1 MAAQAALIPDMVT
14 AITLCYMGIVLGWW
28 ACKRILKNR
37 LLAAAV
43 MLPLFLKIP
52 WFKLV
57 PSIDDSLT
65 ILAIFLVLAGWLY
78 ARSLKGAGERA
89 GFYIVLAAVVVKPH
103 ILLLPLFAVLVD
115 GLVLH
120 RPKEPLKIL
129 KGVLAVLAVA
139 CASALA
145 WKFAYSPAIAMSWL
159 VSMIKFGTPWDSG
172 VWIFAGDSG
181 RAYNLAATTGRYFYW
196 PLIPPFILLALR
208 FRRERW
214 FGPLVSWAAII
225 TGLTLVHVREPNI
238 HSCLAMTAALTVG
251 FGVPGAAA
259 LGKRLL
265 NRGTTALGNGLRAA
279 RND

>member
-1 MAAQAALIPDMVT
+1 MGALAPLNPTVLA

-28 ACKRILKNR
+28 VCKRILKSP

-52 WFKLV
+52 WSKPVASLA
-57 PSIDDSLT
+57 DSLT

-89 GFYIVLAAVVVKPH
+89 GFCISLAAVVIKPH
-103 ILLLPLFAVLVD
+103 ILLLPLFAVIAD

-120 RPKEPLKIL
+120 RPREPLKTF
-129 KGVLAVLAVA
+129 KGALAVLAVA

-159 VSMIKFGTPWDSG
+159 VGMIKSGTPWDNG
-172 VWIFAGDSG
+172 VWIFAGDRG
-181 RAYNLAATTGRYFYW
+181 HTYNLATTNSLYFYW
-196 PLIPPFILLALR
+196 PLIPPFIILLLR

-214 FGPLVSWAAII
+214 FGPLVSWAVII
-225 TGLTLVHVREPNI
+225 TGLTLGHVREPNI

-259 LGKRLL
+259 LARRLRG
-265 NRGTTALGNGLRAA
+265 RGTTASPNGLGTSG
-279 RND
+279 ND

>member
-28 ACKRILKNR
+28 ACKRILKNH

-52 WFKLV
+52 WFKLP

-78 ARSLKGAGERA
+78 ARSWNGGSERA
-89 GFYIVLAAVVVKPH
+89 GFCIVLAAVLLKPH

-120 RPKEPLKIL
+120 RPKEPLKTF
-129 KGVLAVLAVA
+129 KGVLAVLAAA
-139 CASALA
+139 CASVLA

-159 VSMIKFGTPWDSG
+159 VGMIKSGTAWDSG
-172 VWIFAGDSG
+172 VWIFAGDGG
-181 RAYNLAATTGRYFYW
+181 RAYNLAATNSLYFYW
-196 PLIPPFILLALR
+196 PLIPPFIFLALK

-214 FGPLVSWAAII
+214 IGPLVSWAAII
-225 TGLTLVHVREPNI
+225 TGLTLVHVSEPNI

-259 LGKRLL
+259 LGKHLR
-265 NRGTTALGNGLRAA
+265 NRGATASGNGLRTAG
-279 RND
+279 ND